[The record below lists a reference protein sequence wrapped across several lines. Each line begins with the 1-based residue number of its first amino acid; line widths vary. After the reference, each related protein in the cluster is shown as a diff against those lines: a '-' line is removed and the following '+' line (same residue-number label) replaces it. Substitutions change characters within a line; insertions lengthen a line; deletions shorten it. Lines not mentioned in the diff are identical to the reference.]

1 MSNIQNEILVKVSAD
16 QEGSLPSLN
25 RQIEELGKKLD
36 GFKLDIGIDKEALK
50 SIKQL
55 ANSDLKKISDEIKRI
70 NDQKL
75 QVISDSE
82 AKRAKEVMK
91 SVFDVDFDKKKVFS
105 SVEEIKRQLE
115 GKGAQVKVD
124 FTYDKEG
131 DSKSYC
137 MFLQKI

>member
-1 MSNIQNEILVKVSAD
+1 MRNIQNEILVKVSAD

-70 NDQKL
+70 SDQKL

-105 SVEEIKRQLE
+105 SVEEMKRQL
-115 GKGAQVKVD
+115 
-124 FTYDKEG
+124 
-131 DSKSYC
+131 
-137 MFLQKI
+137 